1 MPTIISTYQDRDL
14 LQRIADGDEQAFAVF
29 FRETAPL
36 IRAHIFTILKE
47 EEDTLEVLQETFM
60 RVWLQRE
67 RLPGIEFLQ
76 AYIKQIA
83 ARRCF
88 TLLQKRMI
96 REKHLPLAPE
106 QQNNENEA
114 EEMLAF
120 KESQQILNNAINELP
135 EQRRQIYLL
144 HKYEGLTSLE
154 IATQLQLSHSYVR
167 NALSIASKQIRDKLR
182 NAGKFLP
189 SFLL

>member
-1 MPTIISTYQDRDL
+1 MPTILTYQDNDL
-14 LQRIADGDEQAFAVF
+14 LQRIASGDEQAFAVF

-67 RLPGIEFLQ
+67 RLPAIEFLL

-88 TLLQKRMI
+88 TLLQKRLL
-96 REKHLPLAPE
+96 REKHLPPAPE
-106 QQNNENEA
+106 QLNNENEA

-120 KESQQILNNAINELP
+120 KESQQILNSAINELP
-135 EQRRQIYLL
+135 DQRRQIYLL
-144 HKYEGLTSLE
+144 NRYEGLTSLE
-154 IATQLQLSHSYVR
+154 IATRLQLSHSYVR
-167 NALSIASKQIRDKLR
+167 NALSTANKQIREKLR
-182 NAGKFLP
+182 NAGKYLP
-189 SFLL
+189 SFFL